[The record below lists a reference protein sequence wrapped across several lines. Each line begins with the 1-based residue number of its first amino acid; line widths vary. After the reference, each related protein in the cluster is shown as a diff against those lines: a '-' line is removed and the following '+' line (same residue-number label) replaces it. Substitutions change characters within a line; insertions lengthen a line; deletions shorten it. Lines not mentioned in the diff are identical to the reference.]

1 MQHIHQGD
9 LLKIVG
15 LPHPVVVVSND
26 FFNQEGKAIVCP
38 IVPKAVESPL
48 HIRIKEAFLEG
59 WVLCEQVKYMDLSA
73 RRYTK
78 MPAVHY
84 FDIMDLSDAV
94 MGMFEYQ

>member
-1 MQHIHQGD
+1 MERMHQGD
-9 LLKIVG
+9 LLKIAG

-26 FFNQEGKAIVCP
+26 FFNQEGKVIVCP
-38 IVPKAVESPL
+38 IVPKAAESPL
-48 HIRIKEAFLEG
+48 HIRLKDSSVEG
-59 WVLCEQVKYMDLSA
+59 YVLCEQVKYIDLSA

-78 MPAVHY
+78 MPAMHY

>member
-1 MQHIHQGD
+1 MGSIHQGD
-9 LLKIVG
+9 LLHIAG

-26 FFNQEGKAIVCP
+26 FFNQEGKVIVCP
-38 IVPKAVESPL
+38 IVPKAGESPL
-48 HIRIKEAFLEG
+48 HIRLKDASVEG
-59 WVLCEQVKYMDLSA
+59 YVLCEQVKYVDLSA

-78 MPAVHY
+78 MQEMRY